1 MADDQIQKHLDR
13 GRFGTPQI
21 NPDEQRKYLGTFRE
35 RCYLSMT
42 IDQMKDKDNQQKLL
56 TELQND
62 PGSQILLNGQ
72 ISESLQGAYIQLI
85 TKAQYPFTVV
95 NNFSGESPD
104 DIGLLVVAKEA
115 VNQPVIDVDEKYP
128 DQKLPTEPETKEKP
142 GFFDRL
148 FHHD

>member
-1 MADDQIQKHLDR
+1 MAEDQIQKHLDK

-42 IDQMKDKDNQQKLL
+42 IGQMKDKDNQQKLL
-56 TELQND
+56 TDLKNN

-85 TKAQYPFTVV
+85 TKTQHPFTVV
-95 NNFSGESPD
+95 NDFSGEDPG

-128 DQKLPTEPETKEKP
+128 DQKEPEEVEKKDKP